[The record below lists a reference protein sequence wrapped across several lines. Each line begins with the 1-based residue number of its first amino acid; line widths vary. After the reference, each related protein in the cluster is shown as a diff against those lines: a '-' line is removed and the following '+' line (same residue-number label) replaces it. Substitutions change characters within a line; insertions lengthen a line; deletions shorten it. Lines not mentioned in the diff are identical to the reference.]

1 MEANKSNNLTIFLY
15 EIADALR
22 RLKGTTQPINP
33 QDFVQLIM
41 ELGSQVFGEVLNDNT
56 IVLLSDLMSNGTY
69 HLKYDTSAGVPLENF
84 AEIATLVVS
93 DNDARY
99 EDFININIPPYMAAS
114 IGVYDSEDKRIGFI
128 PINNM
133 KKPFGERLYRFGLL
147 SDVHDYEGSAAEA
160 SDDFFRALTIF
171 NDKEDVVM
179 TCVCG
184 DITQNGTE
192 AEFAF
197 YANDVNRFSPNTPV
211 YTTTGNHDAQY
222 AGLNET
228 LWKQYTGQERV
239 FELSQ
244 QLSNG
249 TTDHFLFLGMKYWS
263 LGSGGA
269 PYLLEDIQWL
279 EDKLEEYRNERC
291 FVFTHLFFP
300 DKCGNLNGIYPESN
314 WLGGVQLEKLEKL
327 NNHYVNSIWFSG
339 HSHWKWS
346 LQKYQDTANI
356 YRTMMS
362 NKNYPECGWCV
373 HVPSCAYPIDSD
385 GTTREGKNLESE
397 GAVVDV
403 YENYIDIRGIDI
415 KNNKYLPIATYRLD
429 TTIYEVAEREQY
441 DDKYLHA
448 SDFAYYKGTGQ
459 TISDVEDMPNYF
471 DVTWTAPSQGYYMTN
486 NTFTANTTNKVSITI
501 LDCQAFSFNT
511 TTQEWESYPMSSVSK
526 VGFYSG
532 AYNLESTNAC
542 YVNATLGVQFQ
553 TSSSCPGPWPLK
565 LRMKVQALFFEG

>member
-69 HLKYDTSAGVPLENF
+69 HLRYDTAAGTPLENF
-84 AEIATLVVS
+84 AEIATLIV
-93 DNDARY
+93 NDADVQY
-99 EDFININIPPYMAAS
+99 TDFIDINIPPYMAAS
-114 IGVYDSEDKRIGFI
+114 IGVYDTDGKRIGFI

-171 NDKEDVVM
+171 NDKEDVIM
-179 TCVCG
+179 TCICG

-211 YTTTGNHDAQY
+211 YTTTGNHDVQY

-239 FELSQ
+239 FEVSKT
-244 QLSNG
+244 LSNG

-269 PYLLEDIQWL
+269 PYLLEDIDWL

-314 WLGGVQLEKLEKL
+314 WLGGIQLEKLEKL

-339 HSHWKWS
+339 HSHWKWY
-346 LQKYQDTANI
+346 LQKYQDNANI
-356 YRTMMS
+356 YRKMLS

-373 HVPSCAYPIDSD
+373 HVPSCAYPIDSN
-385 GTTREGKNLESE
+385 GTTRDGKNLESE
-397 GAVVDV
+397 GAVVDI
-403 YENYIDIRGIDI
+403 YEDYIDIRGIDI
-415 KNNKYLPIATYRLD
+415 KNNLYLPIATYRLD

-459 TISDVEDMPNYF
+459 TIADVEDMPNYF